1 MNILY
6 NNSYLQQKMNN
17 IKKIKKLLKLKLYKM
32 IKEYQQLIH
41 NYKMKVY
48 QKHQQGKK
56 LQ

>member
-48 QKHQQGKK
+48 
-56 LQ
+56 